1 LIIAVD
7 FDGTCVF
14 HKYPRIGSDV
24 PDAVPIL
31 RELVQVKHQLILLTM
46 RGRNSWN
53 PETGGDV
60 LQEAVAWFENHR
72 IPLFGVNSSPGQ
84 ESWTSSSKVY
94 AHRYVDDS
102 AFGCPVR
109 HFAEG
114 RAVDWLVLRGIFVS
128 EKVLPH

>member
-1 LIIAVD
+1 MIIAVD

-14 HKYPRIGSDV
+14 HKYPRMGSDV
-24 PDAVPIL
+24 PDAVPVL
-31 RELVQVKHQLILLTM
+31 RELVLAKHQLILLTM

-94 AHRYVDDS
+94 AHRYIDD
-102 AFGCPVR
+102 AAVGCPVCE
-109 HFAEG
+109 FAEG
-114 RAVDWLVLRGIFVS
+114 RAVAWLHLRSLLVVENIL
-128 EKVLPH
+128 KP